1 VSSLN
6 FCAREATASVMG
18 RELAHLNLLITRLT
32 LGLADTG
39 SESSRQWAPLLE
51 HRPPSSGQ
59 GGFKTW
65 FELSWMAAVG
75 IGESFLSWKGVAIDA
90 LTISMNTALTVGSDA
105 LKFGARLV
113 GQSDLNLW
121 VDGPDRAW
129 LAQIIV
135 RGLDAGVLRERSGW
149 EHVAELLVSR
159 NDEPVVTAVSG
170 GFPDLEEIEDRG
182 LANDA
187 DAWLAAVARLREQWD
202 LQLSPQGWDEWRFTH
217 GLSMLDL
224 TARGNADR
232 LDEALGLG
240 RSQQPLFRPS
250 SAKR

>member
-1 VSSLN
+1 
-6 FCAREATASVMG
+6 MG
-18 RELAHLNLLITRLT
+18 RELAHLNLLITRMT

-51 HRPPSSGQ
+51 HRPMLDHRPPSLDQ
-59 GGFKTW
+59 RGFKTW

-75 IGESFLSWKGVAIDA
+75 IGEPFLSWKGIAIDA

-121 VDGPDRAW
+121 VDGPDHAW

-159 NDEPVVTAVSG
+159 DDEPVVTAVSE

-182 LANDA
+182 FGSDT

-217 GLSMLDL
+217 GLSVLDL

-240 RSQQPLFRPS
+240 RPRPLFLPS